1 MPSRRQVDLQSLS
14 LFMKGDN
21 ELGEIVKRKVNLF
34 EDAVV
39 HNAEIYRHHG

>member
-1 MPSRRQVDLQSLS
+1 VDLQSLS
-14 LFMKGDN
+14 PFIKGDN
-21 ELGEIVKRKVNLF
+21 ELGEIVKKEVNLF